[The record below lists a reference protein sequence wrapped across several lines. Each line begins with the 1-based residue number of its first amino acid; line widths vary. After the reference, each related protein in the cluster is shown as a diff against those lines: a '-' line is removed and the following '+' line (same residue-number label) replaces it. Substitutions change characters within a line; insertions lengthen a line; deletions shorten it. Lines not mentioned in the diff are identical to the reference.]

1 MNNVSRGFRIVEGAA
16 FVAAPLCAMT
26 LAQQG
31 ADLIRL
37 DPIDGG
43 LDARYVCVA
52 ASTERQV
59 QEPCKSTVQGEQ
71 MAMLDPLPSEHTDR
85 QIGKPREQKLIAGPT
100 DLR

>member
-1 MNNVSRGFRIVEGAA
+1 MNKVVRGFRIVEGAA

-26 LAQQG
+26 LARQG

-59 QEPCKSTVQGEQ
+59 QEPCKSTG
-71 MAMLDPLPSEHTDR
+71 L
-85 QIGKPREQKLIAGPT
+85 REQKLIAGPT